1 MGDEVNQFK
10 RSLKRYLEIHEQE
23 EKLKDEIK
31 QMKDERDGLENY
43 LLEFIEQNDYQD
55 RDIVVG
61 DYKMKYTKNKQTES
75 VTKKMI
81 YERLMQYFQQDEE
94 QVTNIMNSI
103 YNDRNVTIK
112 TSLKLSSIKK

>member
-23 EKLKDEIK
+23 EKCKEEIK
-31 QMKDERDGLENY
+31 QIKEEKDGLENF
-43 LLEFIEQNDYQD
+43 LLEFIESNDYQD

-61 DYKMKYTKNKQTES
+61 DYKMKYSKNKQTETIS
-75 VTKKMI
+75 KKMI
-81 YERLMQYFQQDEE
+81 YDKLMHYFHQDEE
-94 QVTNIMNSI
+94 HVTNIINAI
-103 YNDRNVTIK
+103 YNDRNVSYK